1 MGLAVTVSPIFHA
14 QFENFA
20 TEERKITHWNKGIFY
35 GREQK

>member
-1 MGLAVTVSPIFHA
+1 MGLAVATN
-14 QFENFA
+14 FENFA

>member
-1 MGLAVTVSPIFHA
+1 MGLAVTVSLFFMPN
-14 QFENFA
+14 FENFA